1 MIANTAE
8 TLSRGMAILTEKMGI
23 VEAETFLFL
32 VKNKKAVSEGLFDK
46 FNKKDKYLY
55 DQEKAEEIISDIFNI
70 VNNTPLNLDGVIP
83 YKLNDK
89 DAKSYSKRLD
99 CRWKIRTQSSFY

>member
-32 VKNKKAVSEGLFDK
+32 VKTEGF
-46 FNKKDKYLY
+46 
-55 DQEKAEEIISDIFNI
+55 S
-70 VNNTPLNLDGVIP
+70 
-83 YKLNDK
+83 
-89 DAKSYSKRLD
+89 
-99 CRWKIRTQSSFY
+99 

>member
-32 VKNKKAVSEGLFDK
+32 VKTEGFDYTKWQREYFGNKSK
-46 FNKKDKYLY
+46 
-55 DQEKAEEIISDIFNI
+55 EE
-70 VNNTPLNLDGVIP
+70 LDADMDAYFSANPYVGDPAKVI
-83 YKLNDK
+83 
-89 DAKSYSKRLD
+89 
-99 CRWKIRTQSSFY
+99 

>member
-32 VKNKKAVSEGLFDK
+32 VKTEGFDYTKWQREYFGNKSKEELDADMDAYFSA
-46 FNKKDKYLY
+46 NPY
-55 DQEKAEEIISDIFNI
+55 DGDPAK
-70 VNNTPLNLDGVIP
+70 VI
-83 YKLNDK
+83 
-89 DAKSYSKRLD
+89 
-99 CRWKIRTQSSFY
+99 